1 MSGIIDIVV
10 NLYTPTEVDLG
21 QTGLDDEFKEQVR
34 MPEEMKPG
42 VTIPDYI
49 KKMDKAGVERS
60 LLIAVRAGDIRVE
73 ESFEVPYESVHK
85 VCLEHP
91 NRFSGLAGIDP
102 FRGMEGLRDLEYAVK
117 EM

>member
-34 MPEEMKPG
+34 MPEEMRPG

-49 KKMDKAGVERS
+49 KKMDKAGIERS

-85 VCLEHP
+85 LSLIH
-91 NRFSGLAGIDP
+91 I
-102 FRGMEGLRDLEYAVK
+102 
-117 EM
+117 

>member
-34 MPEEMKPG
+34 MPEEMRPG

-49 KKMDKAGVERS
+49 KKMGIAFNYSKPKA
-60 LLIAVRAGDIRVE
+60 LIAKSHFNSCE
-73 ESFEVPYESVHK
+73 E
-85 VCLEHP
+85 LAT
-91 NRFSGLAGIDP
+91 NSGLCLP
-102 FRGMEGLRDLEYAVK
+102 LESDEPNLTLTALIASILFCPR
-117 EM
+117 

>member
-34 MPEEMKPG
+34 MPEEMRPG

-49 KKMDKAGVERS
+49 KK
-60 LLIAVRAGDIRVE
+60 
-73 ESFEVPYESVHK
+73 
-85 VCLEHP
+85 
-91 NRFSGLAGIDP
+91 
-102 FRGMEGLRDLEYAVK
+102 
-117 EM
+117 